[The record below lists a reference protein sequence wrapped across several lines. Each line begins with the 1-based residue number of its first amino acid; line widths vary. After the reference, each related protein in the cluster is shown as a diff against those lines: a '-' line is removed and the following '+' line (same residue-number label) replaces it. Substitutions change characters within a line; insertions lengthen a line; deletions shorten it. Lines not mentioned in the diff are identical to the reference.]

1 MTPIKYDPTTAPY
14 DDEGLFYDGKEI
26 LSVIQY
32 ECDEECDYEG
42 GYISI
47 LVAYYKPEYD
57 QCGDANYFG
66 YKSVTKY
73 MEDEYHTDDV
83 WRIAESG
90 YDVGDFDELVKEVRE
105 CEGIDLLESMR
116 IVDEWTKED

>member
-1 MTPIKYDPTTAPY
+1 MFNPVKYDPETAPV
-14 DDEGLFYDGKEI
+14 DDEGLFYDGYEI
-26 LSVIQY
+26 LSVHQY
-32 ECDEECDYEG
+32 MDDDECDYDA

-47 LVAYYKPEYD
+47 LVAYYKPECD
-57 QCGDANYFG
+57 QYGDANYFG
-66 YKSVTKY
+66 YKSVAKY

-90 YDVGDFDELVKEVRE
+90 YDVGDFNDLVKEVRE

-116 IVDEWTKED
+116 IVDELLA